1 MKVYRKYEILF
12 FVILKFKIEVKEAYG
27 VNVLVELYQ
36 PFFDKTNWINFFSSS
51 SSWMLLL
58 SLIVME
64 CLLSVDN
71 AVVLAAQTK
80 TLDSE
85 SDRRKALSYGLWGAY
100 LFRFIAIGLGT
111 YLINLWQ
118 IKVAGAL
125 YLIYLAYAH
134 FFKPT
139 KEIQINENA
148 STKSF
153 WKTVLSIELMDIAFS
168 VDAVLAS
175 LAVADNPVVI
185 LLGGF
190 IGILCMRGIAQVIA
204 RWMDR
209 IPELEGMAYFLI
221 FFIGIKLFLSIPM
234 IDFEIPAS
242 VFAGVV
248 ALSFIVTIALN
259 KYRQSKKVSN

>member
-1 MKVYRKYEILF
+1 MNI
-12 FVILKFKIEVKEAYG
+12 IT
-27 VNVLVELYQ
+27 NLYA
-36 PFFDKTNWINFFSSS
+36 PFFDKGNWVEFFSSS

-80 TLDSE
+80 TLANE
-85 SDRRKALSYGLWGAY
+85 SDRRKALTYGLWGAY

-118 IKVAGAL
+118 IKVLGAL

-139 KEIQINENA
+139 KEIEVKTASGNA
-148 STKSF
+148 SF
-153 WKTVLSIELMDIAFS
+153 WKTVVSIELMDIAFS

-190 IGILCMRGIAQVIA
+190 VGILCMRGIANIIA
-204 RWMDR
+204 KWMDK

-221 FFIGIKLFLSIPM
+221 FFIGIKLFLSIPS
-234 IDFEIPAS
+234 IDIEIPAS
-242 VFAGVV
+242 IFAGVV
-248 ALSFIVTIALN
+248 AMSFLVTIALN
-259 KYRQSKKVSN
+259 KYRITKKAR

>member
-1 MKVYRKYEILF
+1 MDI
-12 FVILKFKIEVKEAYG
+12 IT
-27 VNVLVELYQ
+27 NLYA
-36 PFFDKTNWINFFSSS
+36 PFFDKGNWIEFFSSS

-80 TLDSE
+80 TLDNE
-85 SDRRKALSYGLWGAY
+85 KDRRKALTYGLWGAY

-118 IKVAGAL
+118 IKVLGAC

-134 FFKPT
+134 FFKPD
-139 KEIQINENA
+139 KELEVATGNKER
-148 STKSF
+148 SF

-190 IGILCMRGIAQVIA
+190 VGILCMRGIANIIA
-204 RWMDR
+204 HWMDK

-221 FFIGIKLFLSIPM
+221 FFIGIKLFLSIPS
-234 IDFEIPAS
+234 IDIEIPAS
-242 VFAGVV
+242 IFAMVVV
-248 ALSFIVTIALN
+248 ASFIATIALN
-259 KYRQSKKVSN
+259 KYRATKKTHQ

>member
-1 MKVYRKYEILF
+1 MDIITNL
-12 FVILKFKIEVKEAYG
+12 YG
-27 VNVLVELYQ
+27 
-36 PFFDKTNWINFFSSS
+36 PFFDKENWLAFFNSS

-80 TLDSE
+80 TLDNE
-85 SDRRKALSYGLWGAY
+85 KDRRKALTYGLWGAY

-111 YLINLWQ
+111 YLIDLWQ
-118 IKVAGAL
+118 IKVLGAM
-125 YLIYLAYAH
+125 YLVYLAYAH

-139 KEIQINENA
+139 KEIELKVNDGN
-148 STKSF
+148 KSF
-153 WKTVLSIELMDIAFS
+153 WKTVVSIELMDIAFS

-185 LLGGF
+185 LIGGF
-190 IGILCMRGIAQVIA
+190 VGILCMRGIANIIA
-204 RWMDR
+204 RWMDK

-221 FFIGIKLFLSIPM
+221 FFIGIKLFLSIPQ

-242 VFAGVV
+242 IFAAVV
-248 ALSFIVTIALN
+248 VLSFVATIALN
-259 KYRQSKKVSN
+259 KYRATKKHAINACFFIPR